1 MIAFVENGSWM
12 PVAAKLMQEKLEKCK
27 EIVFTEN
34 AVKILSALTEESIVQ
49 LELLANELCKE
60 YLEQ

>member
-1 MIAFVENGSWM
+1 M

-27 EIVFTEN
+27 EVMFAEN
-34 AVKILSALTEESIVQ
+34 SVKILSAINEESMVQ